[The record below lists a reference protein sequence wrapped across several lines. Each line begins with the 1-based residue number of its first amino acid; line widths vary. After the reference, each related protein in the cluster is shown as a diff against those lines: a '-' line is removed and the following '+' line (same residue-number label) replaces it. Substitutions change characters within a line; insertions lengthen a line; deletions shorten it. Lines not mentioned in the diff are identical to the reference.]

1 MWVNKIDFLHECMF
15 SRAMIGCTEIRC
27 PQQVFACKE
36 RDTLHTHTQTG
47 AFKAYS
53 SWQGLTLLSP
63 DSSRARLSLQFVS
76 WRRGSPNDVWL
87 ACSPRPRPG
96 STSTSLNKWLCC
108 QRLRSRTPSARLTR
122 GLVLGFDTL
131 GVVVGGIAPCQSPP
145 SGVEMRRLAVGSL
158 PDQEARGKK
167 KWRDD
172 NKAVVLQLCQCQ
184 TRHEY
189 TYCQVPFMPFSR
201 HLSEI
206 NQCTIQE

>member
-1 MWVNKIDFLHECMF
+1 MDALRFGVLSKF
-15 SRAMIGCTEIRC
+15 SLAKRETHS
-27 PQQVFACKE
+27 
-36 RDTLHTHTQTG
+36 THTHRPEPSKLTVVG
-47 AFKAYS
+47 RR
-53 SWQGLTLLSP
+53 LTLLSP

-167 KWRDD
+167 MAGR
-172 NKAVVLQLCQCQ
+172 
-184 TRHEY
+184 
-189 TYCQVPFMPFSR
+189 
-201 HLSEI
+201 
-206 NQCTIQE
+206 